1 MLIDAAAWDL
11 LRDHGRR
18 LASRSLESLVRGEPG
33 RVAAHSLTVGPV
45 HASFAR
51 QHVDAE
57 AWSALRALAESA
69 GVRGAMASLMEGEQ
83 VNATEHRAALHT
95 ALRGDAGRGPA
106 ARAARAEALAARER
120 MDQLHAGL
128 AAGPV
133 TDIVHVGIGGSDLG
147 PRLVVDALRE
157 AGDGRFRVHFLSNV
171 DGSAAQRVLAGLDPA
186 RTAALLV
193 SKSFGTQET
202 LLNGRILREWLGDDS
217 RLFAITARAELAAAF
232 GIEAARVLP
241 MWDWVGGRFSLWSP
255 VGLVAQLAIGRGNF
269 EALLAGAAA
278 MDVHVRD
285 APVGDNL
292 AVRHALF
299 SVWNRSVLG
308 LGSQAVMP
316 YDGRLALLPAYLQQL
331 LMESLGKSVRVDG
344 SRVVVPTAPIVWG
357 GAGSDVQHS
366 FFQALHQGSERVALD
381 FIGCIRPAHPHA
393 DNHRALLANLFA
405 QAEALANGASAE
417 DPHRRYAGGRPSTML
432 LLDEL
437 TPASLG
443 ALLAMY
449 EHSTYVQSVLWGLN
463 AFDQWGVELGK
474 RIATDLL
481 PALCAPARA
490 SDPIT
495 RSLLLHLQKI
505 RGGDASG

>member
-1 MLIDAAAWDL
+1 MLIDASAWDL
-11 LRDHGRR
+11 LRGHGQR
-18 LASRSLESLVRGEPG
+18 LAATPLSTLVAAEPG
-33 RVAAHSLTVGPV
+33 RVAAHSLTVGPL

-51 QHVDAE
+51 QHVDAA
-57 AWSALRALAESA
+57 AWSALLALAEA
-69 GVRGAMASLMEGEQ
+69 ADVRGALASLFEGEQ

-95 ALRGDAGRGPA
+95 ALRGDVGSGPV
-106 ARAARAEALAARER
+106 ARAARDEALAARAR
-120 MDQLHAGL
+120 MDELHAML

-157 AGDGRFRVHFLSNV
+157 AGEGRFRVHFLSNV
-171 DGSAAQRVLAGLDPA
+171 DGSAAHRILAGLDPA
-186 RTAALLV
+186 RSAGLLV

-202 LLNGRILREWLGDDS
+202 LLNGRILREWLGDDT
-217 RLFAITARAELAAAF
+217 RLFGITAHPARAAGF
-232 GIEAARVLP
+232 GIDPARVLP
-241 MWDWVGGRFSLWSP
+241 MWDWVGGRFSLWSA
-255 VGLVAQLAIGRGNF
+255 VGFVVQLAIGRANF
-269 EALLAGAAA
+269 DHLLAGAAL
-278 MDVHVRD
+278 MDAHVRA
-285 APVGDNL
+285 APAAGNL

-331 LMESLGKSVRVDG
+331 VMESLGKSVRVDG

-381 FIGCIRPAHPHA
+381 FIGCVRPAHPYEG
-393 DNHRALLANLFA
+393 NHRALLANLFA

-443 ALLAMY
+443 MLLAMY
-449 EHSTYVQSVLWGLN
+449 EHSTYVQSVLWGIN

-474 RIATDLL
+474 RIADDLL
-481 PALCAPARA
+481 PALSGESRA
-490 SDPIT
+490 SDPVT
-495 RSLLLHLQKI
+495 RALLDHLA
-505 RGGDASG
+505 RARRD